1 MEKTMGV
8 SMKEKERRKR
18 NMALPITPTPVLRGK
33 DAREFDRRIKEGLNK
48 PTNLIATP
56 NLEGAR
62 KLAIEYANRYKK

>member
-1 MEKTMGV
+1 
-8 SMKEKERRKR
+8 
-18 NMALPITPTPVLRGK
+18 MALPITPTPVLRGK

-48 PTNLIATP
+48 PTTLIATP